1 MQAGPDDDAFAVFVF
16 LDHMFLTIFT
26 LELLANM
33 FSNWWK
39 GFFEDAWFRFDFVV
53 VVLSLVQVVLDA
65 FITSSVPGIKQLRVL
80 RTFRIVKAFG
90 RFKELKKIIHAV
102 CASVGPVGHA
112 TIITG
117 MET

>member
-1 MQAGPDDDAFAVFVF
+1 MQSWPVQLFLSMTILASFLTIVVETQMQAGPDDDAFAVFVF

-39 GFFEDAWFRFDFVV
+39 GFFEDAWFRFDFAV

-65 FITSSVPGIKQLRVL
+65 AIFT
-80 RTFRIVKAFG
+80 
-90 RFKELKKIIHAV
+90 H
-102 CASVGPVGHA
+102 CC
-112 TIITG
+112 
-117 MET
+117 